1 MKFRNLLGVTSCLLI
16 AFSGA
21 SYSQSSSPSF
31 SPPPPS
37 TPFVAPIIPLT
48 GLTGGAV
55 GGALSGGVPVVQG
68 ETSKGGDDAIPQTYA
83 SDGTCC
89 YRNVATAA
97 KAVQIRELEKQLVAQ
112 EARGVPLEDRMA
124 LFNKIKELKALQHV
138 KNVIILISAIT
149 YVPVKPM
156 RASISIRSTPN
167 RGPLVIDGKEWVW
180 NNGALIRVATN
191 KCRFDECEADGVTKK
206 GVWQLQRERYLSL
219 LAQHN
224 EAMVKYRAQQK
235 ILEDAAIRRAG
246 WPPNP
251 PPLTKQEMIERYPND
266 NFWVDG
272 AFRRGDEA
280 ARCNSPAI
288 SC

>member
-55 GGALSGGVPVVQG
+55 GGALSGGVRVVRG

-97 KAVQIRELEKQLVAQ
+97 RAVQIRELEKQLVAQ
-112 EARGVPLEDRMA
+112 EARGVPSEDRMA

-156 RASISIRSTPN
+156 RVPMRASISIRSIPN
-167 RGPLVIDGKEWVW
+167 RGPL
-180 NNGALIRVATN
+180 IRVAKN
-191 KCRFDECEADGVTKK
+191 KCRFDQCEADGVTKK
-206 GVWQLQRERYLSL
+206 GVWKLQREKNILR
-219 LAQHN
+219 LALHN

-272 AFRRGDEA
+272 AFRRGAEA